1 MVVIS
6 YHLKWAAITN
16 RYEYDFVYELS
27 DELLNCVMPFEILV
41 VKGFRLKMKTN
52 IPNKNTFHKEK
63 DTFFKRRL
71 DTPIRFG
78 V

>member
-27 DELLNCVMPFEILV
+27 DELLSCVMPFEILV
-41 VKGFRLKMKTN
+41 VKGFRLQDEGQHPQQKY
-52 IPNKNTFHKEK
+52 FSQRERYFFQK
-63 DTFFKRRL
+63 DTNTLVPF
-71 DTPIRFG
+71 
-78 V
+78 